1 MAALATRVT
10 VTMRDRYG
18 NEARVVFHVAPG
30 IVDPTNANI
39 QAIVTAINACC
50 NPVGLTIEL
59 SQVNAVVAT
68 AVGGSAY
75 VSTDKGLFPALDQDG
90 QPHNF
95 KVPGIKPS
103 ILIPNSDQIDFT
115 NANVITYRAAVT
127 GSAIGRGGATI
138 TSLNYGYRTASRK
151 PIKN

>member
-1 MAALATRVT
+1 
-10 VTMRDRYG
+10 MRDRYG
-18 NEARVVFHVAPG
+18 NEARLVFHVAPG
-30 IVDPTNANI
+30 IVDPTDATI
-39 QAIVTAINACC
+39 QAIVNAINAVC

-68 AVGGSAY
+68 AVSGADY
-75 VSTDKGLFPALDQDG
+75 VSEDKGLFPALDQDG

-103 ILIPNSDQIDFT
+103 ILVTNSDTIDFT
-115 NANVITYRAAVT
+115 NVDVIAYVSAVT
-127 GSAIGRGGATI
+127 ANAIGRGGATI